1 MTAAGVREPRG
12 ARRGQGALASGPL
25 PARAAGALQ
34 LVWLHLVSRRVPAAL
49 AGLAACA
56 AGMRAG
62 LAWGWVQGSGAAAQ
76 QVPLL
81 LEAGTASV
89 IAVTTY
95 SPFGGPERATGRWLP
110 WLRLGSSVA
119 LTGAAIG
126 MLAAGAAAAR
136 LPDGTL
142 AIVRNVAG
150 ITGIGLLSAAV
161 IAGALAWIGPMAY
174 TVVAEFA
181 LLEGWTTPWTW
192 PGRPLHDRGAAICAA
207 VVFAAGVAVVTVR
220 GGRDWVHADGG
231 AG

>member
-1 MTAAGVREPRG
+1 
-12 ARRGQGALASGPL
+12 
-25 PARAAGALQ
+25 
-34 LVWLHLVSRRVPAAL
+34 
-49 AGLAACA
+49 
-56 AGMRAG
+56 
-62 LAWGWVQGSGAAAQ
+62 
-76 QVPLL
+76 VPLL

-95 SPFGGPERATGRWLP
+95 SPFGEPERATGRWLP
-110 WLRLGSSVA
+110 WLRLGISVA

-150 ITGIGLLSAAV
+150 ITGIGLLSAA
-161 IAGALAWIGPMAY
+161 IIGGALAWIAPMAY

-192 PGRPLHDRGAAICAA
+192 PGRPPHDRGAAICAA
-207 VVFAAGVAVVTVR
+207 VVFAAGVAVVTAR

-231 AG
+231 GAG